1 MLKQKLNYEQ
11 DLNKINKRLLSLNGL
26 NNRTFLK
33 KKEKKKKK
41 VPASV
46 DSDRQDVVVETL
58 CGQTAHLRVRGDLSA
73 LQTLQ
78 AEHGE

>member
-11 DLNKINKRLLSLNGL
+11 DLNKINKILLSLNGL

-33 KKEKKKKK
+33 KKEKKKK

>member
-1 MLKQKLNYEQ
+1 M
-11 DLNKINKRLLSLNGL
+11 
-26 NNRTFLK
+26 
-33 KKEKKKKK
+33 K